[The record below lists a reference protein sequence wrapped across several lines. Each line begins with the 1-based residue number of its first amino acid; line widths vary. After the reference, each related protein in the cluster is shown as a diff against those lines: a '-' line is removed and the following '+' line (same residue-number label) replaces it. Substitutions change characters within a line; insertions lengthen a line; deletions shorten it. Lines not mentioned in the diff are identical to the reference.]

1 MSIASTITRI
11 SRAVVKRAVVM
22 HTAALYGNIREAYR
36 KLDQAENHEQD
47 MIDLSRRVNEQKRA
61 AAIEAAAAERHVYAV
76 ETAVYDEIQSLPQ
89 YR

>member
-11 SRAVVKRAVVM
+11 SRAIVKRAVAL
-22 HTAALYGNIREAYR
+22 HTAALYGNIREARR

-47 MIDLSRRVNEQKRA
+47 MIELSRRVNEQKRA
-61 AAIEAAAAERHVYAV
+61 AAIQADAAQRHVEAV
-76 ETAVYDEIQSLPQ
+76 SNAVHDEINSLPQ

>member
-11 SRAVVKRAVVM
+11 SRAIVKRAVAL
-22 HTAALYGNIREAYR
+22 HTAALFGNIREAYR

-76 ETAVYDEIQSLPQ
+76 EAAAYDEIQSLPQ